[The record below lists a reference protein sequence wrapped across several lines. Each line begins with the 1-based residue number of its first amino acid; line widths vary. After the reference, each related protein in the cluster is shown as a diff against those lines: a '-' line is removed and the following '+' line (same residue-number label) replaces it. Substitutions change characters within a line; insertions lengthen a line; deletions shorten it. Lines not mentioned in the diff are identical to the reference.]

1 MTVKTKERISS
12 ASDIGNITERL
23 RIWHKSPRKFVEQGL
38 NVKPEKWQIKAMEAI
53 RDNDRVAIKSGHGVG
68 KSALLAWTILW
79 WLLTRHPAKIA
90 CTAPTSHQLDDVLW
104 GEVSK
109 WSRQLPEGL
118 KSLISVTSE
127 KVFLNADPR
136 QSFAVARIFCRSTDC
151 PEGEARSISGFS
163 LGQHAFHCRRSVG
176 CGAYYLRGRR
186 GGYDRRG
193 SENTAHWESYQNVRC
208 IL

>member
-38 NVKPEKWQIKAMEAI
+38 KVKPEKWQIKAMEAI

-136 QSFAVARIFCRSTDC
+136 QSFAVARTARKEKPEAFQGFHSDNMLFIADEASGVEPIIFEVA
-151 PEGEARSISGFS
+151 EGVMTEE
-163 LGQHAFHCRRSVG
+163 
-176 CGAYYLRGRR
+176 GAKTLLTGNN
-186 GGYDRRG
+186 GM
-193 SENTAHWESYQNVRC
+193 ELWLESC
-208 IL
+208 ALKK